1 MFQSSVIAGMVV
13 CTRILIGLPIVCLSL
28 TAVIAKNQAP
38 SPFVTDPTERG
49 HYQQLLL
56 GRVAS
61 LLRRTGP
68 MRDGIVSLMEGILFK
83 GILTRVIQCYQHLQ
97 IFFAHVNL
105 LNK

>member
-1 MFQSSVIAGMVV
+1 MFGVEVV
-13 CTRILIGLPIVCLSL
+13 
-28 TAVIAKNQAP
+28 AN
-38 SPFVTDPTERG
+38 PTGRG

-56 GRVAS
+56 FAGLVAS
-61 LLRRTGP
+61 LLRLTGP